1 MSPARFIAPLTVAV
15 ALAPLL
21 AGCQDEAMA
30 PQKPTVTVSLTTGAG
45 AAGKVSSTGV
55 EVSSAKILL
64 KAITFHSAL
73 SDDSADV
80 ATGSI
85 VVTLN
90 LTGGLTQVVAQEVQP
105 GTYDRVRFKLHKPED
120 FEQISDPD
128 FRTGSSGNERYST
141 VVRGTSSGAP
151 FLFRSG
157 ESADQEVVIQPP
169 LVVSEDRTTN
179 LTMVVNVAQWFQGPA
194 GALDPLRAD
203 DARIIED
210 NIKGSFDKAFPDDD
224 RDGDND

>member
-1 MSPARFIAPLTVAV
+1 MSPSRFSTALLL
-15 ALAPLL
+15 ALAPVL
-21 AGCQDEAMA
+21 AGCQDDAMT
-30 PQKPTVTVSLTTGAG
+30 PQKPTVTVSLSTEAPS
-45 AAGKVSSTGV
+45 AGKVSAAGI

-73 SDDSADV
+73 SDDSTDV

-90 LTGGLTQVVAQEVQP
+90 LSGGLTQVVAQDVRP

-120 FEQISDPD
+120 FEPVPDPE
-128 FRTGSSGNERYST
+128 FRVGSSGNERFSA

-151 FLFRSG
+151 FLFRSS

-179 LTMVVNVAQWFQGPA
+179 LTMVVSTSQWFRGPE
-194 GALDPLRAD
+194 GTLDPLRAE

-210 NIKGSFDKAFPDDD
+210 NIKRSFESAFPDDD
-224 RDGDND
+224 RDGKQ